1 MASPLPAAPLRGC
14 PWLPGPCLGASPWP
28 PNHFSSCP
36 AGSRRARGASGRCP
50 GGNRAGAGGLDRG
63 TRQEPSQSHLP
74 PDCIGARQ
82 SPGGLAPGMEL
93 AYSGYR
99 DMAERNLAPRHPFS
113 SPPLRPPLPPPA
125 PHHHHHPPLQIPQ
138 PSRRSQ
144 CKGTP
149 GGARKGGEAWE
160 GGPGSDHGAPVWTTR
175 PRLGAR
181 RHRGGKESGAGSAPV
196 TPGVRFC
203 SLSRQDKSGVTPP
216 RAVAHN
222 ELPPPLLG
230 GSPGSHGLEARGHPV
245 VGKATSCPRH
255 INKRGLRCL
264 HLRRPRG
271 HQTQSLASA

>member
-14 PWLPGPCLGASPWP
+14 PWVPRPRRGASPSP
-28 PNHFSSCP
+28 PDHLHLLPERSGGRAVAP
-36 AGSRRARGASGRCP
+36 ALSGRGPDRGCRARG
-50 GGNRAGAGGLDRG
+50 G
-63 TRQEPSQSHLP
+63 TRQEPSESHLL

-149 GGARKGGEAWE
+149 GGARKGGEAGE
-160 GGPGSDHGAPVWTTR
+160 GGLASDHGAPIWTTR
-175 PRLGAR
+175 PRLRPR
-181 RHRGGKESGAGSAPV
+181 RHQGGKGSGAGSVPV

-222 ELPPPLLG
+222 ELTPLLLG
-230 GSPGSHGLEARGHPV
+230 GSPGSHGHTGWMHEATWSWAQP
-245 VGKATSCPRH
+245 
-255 INKRGLRCL
+255 
-264 HLRRPRG
+264 RRPPS
-271 HQTQSLASA
+271 T

>member
-1 MASPLPAAPLRGC
+1 MATRSLPRCQPLAPKALQL
-14 PWLPGPCLGASPWP
+14 LPGR
-28 PNHFSSCP
+28 FP
-36 AGSRRARGASGRCP
+36 AGARCLRPCP
-50 GGNRAGAGGLDRG
+50 GGNGAGAGGLDRG

-175 PRLGAR
+175 PRLGAPGWER
-181 RHRGGKESGAGSAPV
+181 ERGRIRARHPGGSLLLSV
-196 TPGVRFC
+196 TPGEIW
-203 SLSRQDKSGVTPP
+203 SDST
-216 RAVAHN
+216 
-222 ELPPPLLG
+222 
-230 GSPGSHGLEARGHPV
+230 ARCG
-245 VGKATSCPRH
+245 
-255 INKRGLRCL
+255 
-264 HLRRPRG
+264 
-271 HQTQSLASA
+271 TQ

>member
-1 MASPLPAAPLRGC
+1 MGFH
-14 PWLPGPCLGASPWP
+14 G
-28 PNHFSSCP
+28 FSSAGRPAPGMSLATPPRCQPLSPKPSPPPARPAPGGRAVAP
-36 AGSRRARGASGRCP
+36 AGVREGTGLGLAGCRG
-50 GGNRAGAGGLDRG
+50 G
-63 TRQEPSQSHLP
+63 TRQQPSESHLP

-160 GGPGSDHGAPVWTTR
+160 GGPDSDHGAPIWTTR
-175 PRLGAR
+175 PRLRPR
-181 RHRGGKESGAGSAPV
+181 RHQGGKASGAGSVPV

-222 ELPPPLLG
+222 ELTPLLLG
-230 GSPGSHGLEARGHPV
+230 GSPGSHGQRGWMHEATWSWAQP
-245 VGKATSCPRH
+245 
-255 INKRGLRCL
+255 
-264 HLRRPRG
+264 RRPPS
-271 HQTQSLASA
+271 T